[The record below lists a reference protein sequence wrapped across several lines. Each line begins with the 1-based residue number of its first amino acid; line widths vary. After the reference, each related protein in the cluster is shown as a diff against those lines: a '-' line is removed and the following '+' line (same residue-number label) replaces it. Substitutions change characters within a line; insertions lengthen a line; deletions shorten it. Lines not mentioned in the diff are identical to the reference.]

1 MHIRVVV
8 AGAGDAAAAAVAV
21 AAGVVMTI
29 SENELT
35 RFYSRLVL
43 SVIIICSSLRNRE
56 VALKREREQR
66 KKRKIRGEDH
76 DWWPFLMY
84 Y

>member
-35 RFYSRLVL
+35 RVYSRLVL

-56 VALKREREQR
+56 VAFNRGSESKEKRGR
-66 KKRKIRGEDH
+66 
-76 DWWPFLMY
+76 
-84 Y
+84 